1 MTHLPSM
8 PKPMSPTVESF
19 SLSLSGL
26 EQVLHAPSPSRLLEA
41 QLLSRLDRPIRLL
54 RWAIV
59 HVESLSSDDGA
70 TSRFHCEGAYLRR
83 PSLPDTSNN

>member
-1 MTHLPSM
+1 M
-8 PKPMSPTVESF
+8 PKPLSPTVESF
-19 SLSLSGL
+19 SVALDGL
-26 EQVLHAPSPSRLLEA
+26 EAVLYAPSPSRWLEA

-59 HVESLSSDDGA
+59 HVERTSDGNP

-83 PSLPDTSNN
+83 PSPPDTSNN